1 MAQDV
6 PFGKAFRNKY
16 FSYKEDLVPLNNG
29 SFGAFPLV
37 VKEKLINL
45 IHQCEDDV
53 DKYIRYDFPRELE
66 ESRKIVAELI
76 NVDSSTVVFVPNV
89 TTAINAVLRTLIWN
103 PGDVIITLD
112 ICE

>member
-1 MAQDV
+1 MAQGI
-6 PFGKAFRNKY
+6 PFGKSFRNKY
-16 FSYKEDLVPLNNG
+16 FSYGEDLVPLNNG

-45 IHQCEDDV
+45 IHECENDV

-66 ESRKIVAELI
+66 KSRKIVAELI

-89 TTAINAVLRTLIWN
+89 TTAINAVLRSLTWS